1 MEHVDNFKAALTAV
15 LALLTAL
22 WGWFGWLVV
31 AWVFAMALD
40 YATGS
45 VAALRAGQWSSKAA
59 RDGLLHKAGSIA
71 TVMTAGLLDLV
82 VGLLL
87 DNLGQALPIK
97 YTVLLCPLAIVW
109 YLLTE
114 AGSIVE
120 NAGELGANIPPWL
133 RKAIATLKNTV
144 DQAADPVDNDNT
156 PDPDNQ

>member
-1 MEHVDNFKAALTAV
+1 MEHVNHFKAAVTAA

-22 WGWFGWLVV
+22 WGWFGWLVI
-31 AWVFAMALD
+31 AWVAAMGLD
-40 YATGS
+40 YATGT
-45 VAALRAGQWSSKAA
+45 AAAWRTGQWSSEAA
-59 RDGLLHKAGSIA
+59 RDGLWHKGGSIA
-71 TVMTAGLLDLV
+71 TVLTAGLLDLV

-120 NAGELGANIPPWL
+120 NAGELGADIPPWL
-133 RKAIATLKNTV
+133 RKAIAALRDTV
-144 DQAADPVDNDNT
+144 DKAADSDEDEDT
-156 PDPDNQ
+156 

>member
-1 MEHVDNFKAALTAV
+1 MEHVNHIKAAVTAV

-22 WGWFGWLVV
+22 WGWFGWLVI
-31 AWVFAMALD
+31 AWVAAMGLD

-45 VAALRAGQWSSKAA
+45 AAALRAGEWSSSVA
-59 RDGLLHKAGSIA
+59 RDGLMHKAGAIA

-82 VGLLL
+82 MGLLL
-87 DNLGQALPIK
+87 DNVGQALPIH

-114 AGSIVE
+114 AGSIIE

-133 RKAIATLKNTV
+133 RKAIASLRDTV
-144 DQAADPVDNDNT
+144 DKTADMDKQE
-156 PDPDNQ
+156 DPGSD

>member
-1 MEHVDNFKAALTAV
+1 MEHVNHFKAAVTAA

-22 WGWFGWLVV
+22 WGWFGWLVA

-45 VAALRAGQWSSKAA
+45 VAALRAGQWSSRAA
-59 RDGLLHKAGSIA
+59 RDGLLHKAGAIA
-71 TVMTAGLLDLV
+71 TVLTAGLLDLV

-114 AGSIVE
+114 AGSIIE

-133 RKAIATLKNTV
+133 KKAIAALRDTV
-144 DQAADPVDNDNT
+144 DKAADSDQDEDT
-156 PDPDNQ
+156 

>member
-1 MEHVDNFKAALTAV
+1 MEHVNHFKAAVTAA

-45 VAALRAGQWSSKAA
+45 VAALRAGQWSSRAA
-59 RDGLLHKAGSIA
+59 RDGLLHKAGAIA
-71 TVMTAGLLDLV
+71 TVLTAGLLDLV

-87 DNLGQALPIK
+87 DNLGQVLPIK

-114 AGSIVE
+114 AGSIIE

-133 RKAIATLKNTV
+133 RKAIAALRDTV
-144 DQAADPVDNDNT
+144 DKAADSDEDEDT
-156 PDPDNQ
+156 

>member
-1 MEHVDNFKAALTAV
+1 MEHVNHFKAAVTAA

-45 VAALRAGQWSSKAA
+45 VAALRAGQWSSRAA
-59 RDGLLHKAGSIA
+59 RDGLLHKAGAIA
-71 TVMTAGLLDLV
+71 TVLTAGLLDLV

-120 NAGELGANIPPWL
+120 NAGELGADIPPWL
-133 RKAIATLKNTV
+133 RKAIAALRDTV
-144 DQAADPVDNDNT
+144 DKAADSDEDEDT
-156 PDPDNQ
+156 